1 MRIGLCTVGSDI
13 VFHRDER
20 WVEKDQMMVF
30 TAESNG
36 RRTHVSL
43 SENVLKVHFL
53 SERLGRF
60 QAFRENR
67 QQIEEVAAAQFHRA
81 AREVLH
87 LDLDDFTE
95 AADFIPW
102 ER

>member
-1 MRIGLCTVGSDI
+1 MRIGLWPVGSDI

-20 WVEKDQMMVF
+20 WVEKDQTMAF
-30 TAESNG
+30 TAELMG
-36 RRTHVSL
+36 RRIPCTL
-43 SENVLKVHFL
+43 AEEVLKVHF
-53 SERLGRF
+53 SSDRFGRF

-67 QQIEEVAAAQFHRA
+67 QQIEEVAARKLQPDVPALR
-81 AREVLH
+81 
-87 LDLDDFTE
+87 LDMADFTE